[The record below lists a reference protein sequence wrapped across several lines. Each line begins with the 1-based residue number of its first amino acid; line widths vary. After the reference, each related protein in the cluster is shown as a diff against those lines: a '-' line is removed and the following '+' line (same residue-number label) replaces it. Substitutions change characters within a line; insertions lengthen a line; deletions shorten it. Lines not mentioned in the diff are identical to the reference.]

1 MIIQNSGSWTLC
13 GAVLLFVLPLIP
25 TPEALQHTE
34 EGLEMLFRERWV
46 VNSIDTEP
54 FRCLCL
60 QLLVPNR
67 TGRTCGTRRRTP
79 AAVTSWSAS
88 YIGPAR
94 RTFTDWHGATKRG
107 RAMMRLGSRRQP
119 RNVSWIEIHSNQRRL
134 EFQTMYNYAI
144 DPLIS
149 IWYHLLSFQLMA
161 PPGCTWTMPTC
172 FCEVVDRMETLHRY
186 RTNAA
191 PRRAAPG
198 RNTPSIV
205 HPTSDAITTD
215 WPSTLDLLRYIY
227 IYEQTNIYSLFF
239 FVVVVVDVL
248 VVVK

>member
-1 MIIQNSGSWTLC
+1 MTRMIIQNSGSWTLC

-46 VNSIDTEP
+46 VNSIDIEP

-60 QLLVPNR
+60 HLLVPNR

-119 RNVSWIEIHSNQRRL
+119 RNVSCWIEIHSNQRRL
-134 EFQTMYNYAI
+134 EFQAMYT
-144 DPLIS
+144 
-149 IWYHLLSFQLMA
+149 
-161 PPGCTWTMPTC
+161 CTSM
-172 FCEVVDRMETLHRY
+172 L
-186 RTNAA
+186 
-191 PRRAAPG
+191 
-198 RNTPSIV
+198 
-205 HPTSDAITTD
+205 
-215 WPSTLDLLRYIY
+215 
-227 IYEQTNIYSLFF
+227 
-239 FVVVVVDVL
+239 
-248 VVVK
+248 